1 MVFEWWTL
9 NWQSIAA
16 LIPLLIAAG
25 GGIMAWARWRMDT
38 RLKERDSEFSH
49 LRDVLNAAQTTIKQ
63 QQETIDILG
72 RRVNELETA
81 RNHDYAEIEELRRK
95 VSQLEAELEKSN
107 ALITRWGQWGAEV
120 IELLEGAKIP
130 APEPPVAVE
139 RKPRKRPRL

>member
-9 NWQSIAA
+9 NWQSLAMF
-16 LIPLLIAAG
+16 IPLLIAAG

-81 RNHDYAEIEELRRK
+81 RNQDYAEIQALRRT
-95 VSQLEAELEKSN
+95 VDESN
-107 ALITRWGQWGAEV
+107 LLITRWGQWGAEV

-139 RKPRKRPRL
+139 RRKRRPRL

>member
-1 MVFEWWTL
+1 
-9 NWQSIAA
+9 
-16 LIPLLIAAG
+16 
-25 GGIMAWARWRMDT
+25 MAWARWRMDT

-81 RNHDYAEIEELRRK
+81 RNHDYAEIQALRRT
-95 VSQLEAELEKSN
+95 VDESN
-107 ALITRWGQWGAEV
+107 LLITRWGQWGAEV

-139 RKPRKRPRL
+139 RRKRRPRL

>member
-9 NWQSIAA
+9 NWQSLAMF
-16 LIPLLIAAG
+16 IPLLIAAG

-81 RNHDYAEIEELRRK
+81 RNQDYAEIQALRRT
-95 VSQLEAELEKSN
+95 VDESN
-107 ALITRWGQWGAEV
+107 LLITRWGQWGTEV
-120 IELLEGAKIP
+120 IELLEAAKIT

-139 RKPRKRPRL
+139 RRKRGRRL

>member
-9 NWQSIAA
+9 NWQSIVA
-16 LIPLLIAAG
+16 LIPLLLGMG
-25 GGIMAWARWRMDT
+25 GGVMAWARWRMDI

-49 LRDVLNAAQTTIKQ
+49 LRDVINAAQTTIKQ

-81 RNHDYAEIEELRRK
+81 RNHDYAEIQALRRT
-95 VSQLEAELEKSN
+95 VDESN
-107 ALITRWGQWGAEV
+107 LLITRWGQWGTEV
-120 IELLEGAKIP
+120 IELLEAAKIP